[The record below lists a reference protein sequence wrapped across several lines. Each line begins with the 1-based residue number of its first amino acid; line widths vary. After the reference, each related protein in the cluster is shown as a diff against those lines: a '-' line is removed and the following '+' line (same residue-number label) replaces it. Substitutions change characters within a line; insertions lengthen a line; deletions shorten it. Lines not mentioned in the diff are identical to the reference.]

1 MKKHW
6 TTKYIDRETKKK
18 DKWRKRVATR
28 EAPFFSMS
36 RRRSTVFGSFA
47 SYGVAAFFASLSV
60 RGEIRWGDPLLRHLP
75 LWRLLPPRG
84 LSSPPSLPYLSW
96 VRLKLLQEQ
105 LPLCQ
110 PLLLG
115 RLGWNRPLDLA
126 SSVFMWFS
134 PSVFGGCSPMGAP
147 VAAESVSALHS
158 TSGWVVTWPL
168 VQLAPLCF
176 PLAAGWWLR
185 RWWWRDWPRCSF
197 HLRNSSH

>member
-1 MKKHW
+1 
-6 TTKYIDRETKKK
+6 
-18 DKWRKRVATR
+18 VATR

-96 VRLKLLQEQ
+96 MRLKLLQEQ

-126 SSVFMWFS
+126 SLLSSCGFLLLSSAAVPRWVRQWRRSLS
-134 PSVFGGCSPMGAP
+134 PHCI
-147 VAAESVSALHS
+147 
-158 TSGWVVTWPL
+158 PL
-168 VQLAPLCF
+168 P
-176 PLAAGWWLR
+176 AGW
-185 RWWWRDWPRCSF
+185 
-197 HLRNSSH
+197 